1 MAKVIDLPRP
11 GRADSVTRTDSVGRL
26 TPGQRAYLRRGL
38 TQAGGKLP
46 LFDTSGQRYS
56 RRTIESCLEHGWA
69 EPWFENPIA
78 PNWLICKLTDAG
90 REALGAGRER

>member
-1 MAKVIDLPRP
+1 MAKVIELRRP
-11 GRADSVTRTDSVGRL
+11 ARAAGKSKTNRETAGRL

-38 TQAGGKLP
+38 NQPGGKLP

-78 PNWLICKLTDAG
+78 PDWLICKLTAAG
-90 REALGAGRER
+90 RDALGD